1 VRWGEMAISAG
12 MAVMAAMFYVLATFT
27 QNINPVDPGPAF
39 YPRIVSLLL
48 FVAALVQVVCAWREG
63 RARSGGSRGVGGTR
77 ASGGSRY
84 VLSTLAL
91 SVVYVALFDKIPYL
105 IGASVFLL
113 ALMVL
118 GGVRRWFVLCGA
130 ALGYA
135 LTTYYIFGTVLMVP
149 LP

>member
-1 VRWGEMAISAG
+1 MRWGEMAISVG
-12 MAVMAAMFYVLATFT
+12 MAVMAAMFYLLATFT
-27 QNINPVDPGPAF
+27 QSINPVDPGPAF

-48 FVAALVQVVCAWREG
+48 FVAALAQIVCTWREG
-63 RARSGGSRGVGGTR
+63 RVRSGEPRGTGGTWT
-77 ASGGSRY
+77 GGASRY
-84 VLSTLAL
+84 VLGTLFL

-105 IGASVFLL
+105 PGATGFLL
-113 ALMVL
+113 ALMFL

-135 LTTYYIFGTVLMVP
+135 LTTYYIFGTILTVP

>member
-1 VRWGEMAISAG
+1 VHWGEMTISVG
-12 MAVMAAMFYVLATFT
+12 MAVMAVMFYLLATFT

-48 FVAALVQVVCAWREG
+48 FVAALAQIVCTWREG
-63 RARSGGSRGVGGTR
+63 RARAGETRGTGRTR
-77 ASGGSRY
+77 TGRASRY
-84 VLSTLAL
+84 VLGTLLL
-91 SVVYVALFDKIPYL
+91 SVVYVALFNKIPYL
-105 IGASVFLL
+105 PGATGFLL

-118 GGVRRWFVLCGA
+118 GGVRRWSVLCGA

-135 LTTYYIFGTVLMVP
+135 SATYYIFGTVLMVP